1 MNRAQRTDLMSA
13 KKAKAAAKKRPAAAK
28 KSSAGAGKAR
38 PAGKAKAAPKKAGPA
53 AGKARRISSWFD
65 DASHKPLIAEQARR
79 LKTFLAAVADGVIDE
94 AELAAQE
101 KRLVQVMKEVQPL
114 LEPGLHAKVTELLC
128 ELTAYDLMQVM
139 HSFHQARPKTT
150 FRG

>member
-1 MNRAQRTDLMSA
+1 MAKITKSRAKKVKPA
-13 KKAKAAAKKRPAAAK
+13 GKKAKAPKT
-28 KSSAGAGKAR
+28 
-38 PAGKAKAAPKKAGPA
+38 KAAPRPK
-53 AGKARRISSWFD
+53 RSRSISSWFD
-65 DASHKPLIAEQARR
+65 VASHKPLIAEQARR
-79 LKTFLAAVADGVIDE
+79 LKTFLAAVADGLIDE
-94 AELAAQE
+94 AELEAQE

>member
-1 MNRAQRTDLMSA
+1 MSA
-13 KKAKAAAKKRPAAAK
+13 KKAKAGAKKGPAAAK
-28 KSSAGAGKAR
+28 KSPAAAGKAR
-38 PAGKAKAAPKKAGPA
+38 SVGKAKAASKKAAPA
-53 AGKARRISSWFD
+53 PAKAKKVSSWFD

-94 AELAAQE
+94 AELEAQE

-139 HSFHQARPKTT
+139 HSFHEARPKTA

>member
-1 MNRAQRTDLMSA
+1 MSA
-13 KKAKAAAKKRPAAAK
+13 KKAKAAAKKGPAAAK
-28 KSSAGAGKAR
+28 RSPAVAGKAR
-38 PAGKAKAAPKKAGPA
+38 PAGKAKAAPRKAGPA
-53 AGKARRISSWFD
+53 APKAKKVSSWFD

-101 KRLVQVMKEVQPL
+101 KRLVQVMKEVEPL
-114 LEPGLHAKVTELLC
+114 LEPQLHAKLTRLLC

-139 HSFHQARPKTT
+139 HSFHEARPKTA

>member
-1 MNRAQRTDLMSA
+1 MSS
-13 KKAKAAAKKRPAAAK
+13 KKAKTAAKKGPVATKKSPAA
-28 KSSAGAGKAR
+28 AGKAR
-38 PAGKAKAAPKKAGPA
+38 PASGKAKAAPKKAAPA
-53 AGKARRISSWFD
+53 AAKPKRVSSWFD

-101 KRLVQVMKEVQPL
+101 KRLVQVMKEVEPL
-114 LEPGLHAKVTELLC
+114 LSPDLHARLTRLLC

-139 HSFHQARPKTT
+139 HSFHEARPKSV
-150 FRG
+150 FQG